1 MLFGIRVVDADA
13 PSYCC
18 CTPPDVLQ
26 SAELDKKK
34 SIYRP
39 VKIVELLFP
48 LFVFLLMDYC
58 KKADFSSIVFVIFSM
73 ISGRAL
79 SA

>member
-1 MLFGIRVVDADA
+1 MVSGNLTVMLFGIRVVDTDA

-18 CTPPDVLQ
+18 CTPLDVLQ

-58 KKADFSSIVFVIFSM
+58 EKSRFFHPLF
-73 ISGRAL
+73 L
-79 SA
+79 